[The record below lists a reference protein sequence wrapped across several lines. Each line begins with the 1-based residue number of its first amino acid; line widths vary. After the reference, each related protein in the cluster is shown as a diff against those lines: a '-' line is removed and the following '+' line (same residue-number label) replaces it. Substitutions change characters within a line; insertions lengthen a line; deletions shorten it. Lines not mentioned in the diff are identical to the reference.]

1 MNMFARSKPIR
12 AVPLQIEAPK
22 LPRNFAE
29 KLLEMETQLAFN
41 MSVELISSLMQLYSS
56 AIEYYESVY
65 DKKYLHYKER
75 LSSLL
80 TRSDVLEILSK
91 GNNKKAPEI
100 TKRPE
105 ELLIKHEE
113 LKSKTLAP
121 RRPHTVDFGPIAPIA
136 SVGPIIPIVSIP
148 KKDAEEAISEHL
160 HESHT
165 VSTRIKESL
174 RNQEGDNLE
183 KRIQAR
189 RRASSLKPQNKNQR
203 EMPSNSK
210 IEMYQ
215 NEIESIME
223 QFAEEKILRTQG
235 IKKKYLEKE
244 TELVNVQGIENVK
257 KIKEDI
263 DKVMKKEIEE
273 MQVELLRERREKI
286 SLLRGKYDT

>member
-1 MNMFARSKPIR
+1 MFARSKPIR
-12 AVPLQIEAPK
+12 AVPLQMETPK

-56 AIEYYESVY
+56 AIEYYESVH

-75 LSSLL
+75 LTSLL
-80 TRSDVLEILSK
+80 ARQDVLEILSK
-91 GNNKKAPEI
+91 GNNKKVPEI
-100 TKRPE
+100 TKKPE
-105 ELLIKHEE
+105 ELLAKHEE
-113 LKSKTLAP
+113 LKSKTLVP
-121 RRPHTVDFGPIAPIA
+121 RRPYTADFNPIAP
-136 SVGPIIPIVSIP
+136 IP
-148 KKDAEEAISEHL
+148 KKDAEETITEHL

-165 VSTRIKESL
+165 ISTRVRESL

-189 RRASSLKPQNKNQR
+189 KRASSLKPQNKSHR
-203 EMPSNSK
+203 ELPSSSK

-223 QFAEEKILRTQG
+223 QFAEEKIQRTQG

-244 TELVNVQGIENVK
+244 TELAKVQGIENVK
-257 KIKEDI
+257 KIKEEI
-263 DKVMKKEIEE
+263 DKIMRKEIDE

-286 SLLRGKYDT
+286 SLLRSKYDA